1 MDSILYFVLGAFIVS
16 LTAYD
21 LIFTTFSPRGSGIL
35 SSTVTSLVWKAFG
48 LLCKLTGKRSFL
60 NGAGILIVSTLLI
73 MWVVLLWT
81 GNVLI
86 FMSDKESVVNSTT
99 NLPADNLQ
107 RVYYA
112 GYVLSTMGNGDFKGG
127 TDLWLI
133 YSSFISFSGLILITI
148 AISYMVPVLSAIT
161 TRRALSIR
169 IATIGNNSQ
178 QMLLNNWD
186 GKSFKRLEYQLDGLE
201 QSIAEQGQLHLAY
214 PVLHYFQHNDKN
226 VALLPNLAALDE
238 AISLLLLYVPEECH
252 PGYQY
257 LIPVRKSITTFLE
270 SLKSIFLHPEGSE
283 MPPIHLADLI
293 KAGIPIKQPKPED
306 IMQLNLRRRMVKAM
320 VDNDGWRW
328 EDVGKPAF
336 SKEMDLPSM
345 V

>member
-1 MDSILYFVLGAFIVS
+1 MDSILYFILGAFIVT
-16 LTAYD
+16 LTSYD

-35 SSTVTSLVWKAFG
+35 SSTVTTVVWRAFG
-48 LLCKLTGKRSFL
+48 LLCKLTGRRSFL
-60 NGAGILIVSTLLI
+60 NGAGILIVSILLI

-99 NLPADNLQ
+99 NLPADTLQ
-107 RVYYA
+107 RVYYT

-161 TRRALSIR
+161 QRRALSIR
-169 IATIGNNSQ
+169 IASIGNNSQ
-178 QMLLNNWD
+178 QMLLNSWN
-186 GKSFKRLEYQLDGLE
+186 GKSFKRLKFQLNGLE
-201 QSIAEQGQLHLAY
+201 KNIAEQGQLHLAY
-214 PVLHYFQHNDKN
+214 PVLHYFQHSDKN
-226 VALLPNLAALDE
+226 VALIPNLAALDE
-238 AISLLLLYVPEECH
+238 ALTMLLLYVPEQHH

-257 LIPVRKSITTFLE
+257 IIPVRKSITTFLQT
-270 SLKSIFLHPEGSE
+270 LNTLFINPEGSE
-283 MPPIHLADLI
+283 VPPLDLSELI
-293 KAGIPIKQPKPED
+293 KAGIPLKQPTLED
-306 IMQLNLRRRMVKAM
+306 LSSLNHRRKMVKAM

-328 EDVGKPAF
+328 EDIGKPAF
-336 SKEMDLPSM
+336 SKDMDLPSM
-345 V
+345 H